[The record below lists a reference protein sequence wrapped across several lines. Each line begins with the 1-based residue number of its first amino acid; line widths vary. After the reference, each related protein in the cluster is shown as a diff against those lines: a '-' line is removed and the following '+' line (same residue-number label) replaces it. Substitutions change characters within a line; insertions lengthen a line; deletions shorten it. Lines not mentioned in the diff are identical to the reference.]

1 MYVCACACVHVR
13 VYVCAC
19 VCVYM
24 CMCACV
30 CMSESC
36 ICTCMCIYTLPCSL
50 SLSFALPVFLFS
62 GGLPN
67 VQHAM
72 LLVNTK
78 LLTICGR
85 CVHKSIKFAVL
96 YCEQKSAGSG
106 TCGSL
111 LLQQCAQLLAF
122 CPVIIL
128 CFSSRSP
135 QVATADILLMTLFIC
150 RHFLEDPTQDEP
162 PIFDGG

>member
-1 MYVCACACVHVR
+1 MYACVMHV
-13 VYVCAC
+13 YGAC
-19 VCVYM
+19 VCVHVCVYKWVH
-24 CMCACV
+24 ACV
-30 CMSESC
+30 H
-36 ICTCMCIYTLPCSL
+36 TCMCIYTHTS
-50 SLSFALPVFLFS
+50 SLPVFLLS

-85 CVHKSIKFAVL
+85 CVTWYIRVL
-96 YCEQKSAGSG
+96 NLLFFTANKKALGLGLVCHCYCHDVL
-106 TCGSL
+106 TF
-111 LLQQCAQLLAF
+111 LAF
-122 CPVIIL
+122 RHPSF
-128 CFSSRSP
+128 FSSRSP

-162 PIFDGG
+162 PIFDGGWAYKWPFNIV